1 MQTHVEYRVQ
11 TFENPI
17 HYSILAPPAWI
28 LYKHQSRPADPLPEQ
43 SYYDGLTIV
52 SNAITYVVN
61 RPHNHESIDVPFS
74 ARRDILDAII
84 ALTKPLP
91 NGTSS

>member
-28 LYKHQSRPADPLPEQ
+28 LYKHQTQPAD
-43 SYYDGLTIV
+43 
-52 SNAITYVVN
+52 VN
-61 RPHNHESIDVPFS
+61 EIRQILNIRES
-74 ARRDILDAII
+74 
-84 ALTKPLP
+84 
-91 NGTSS
+91 